1 MRRVGELKCIGPR
14 RRMKTLRMTGLGRG
28 IGAVVVVQ
36 SNDNGKGGLVVIE
49 ADFLSVDIVL
59 FHAIKGRYRA

>member
-1 MRRVGELKCIGPR
+1 
-14 RRMKTLRMTGLGRG
+14 MKTLRMTGLGRG

-59 FHAIKGRYRA
+59 FYAIKGRYRA